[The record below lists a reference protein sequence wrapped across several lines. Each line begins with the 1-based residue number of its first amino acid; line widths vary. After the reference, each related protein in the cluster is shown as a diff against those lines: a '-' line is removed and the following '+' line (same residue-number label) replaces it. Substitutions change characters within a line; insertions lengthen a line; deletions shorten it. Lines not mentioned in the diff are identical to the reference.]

1 MKKVDHV
8 ILSGATKLRSRRIST
23 YLFISVFVAFLAACG
38 DSSSALAENN
48 ESTTLS
54 SAEEQGISSGVTLS
68 GASAESKG
76 SCSSEQKVMSSS
88 SAKQPETSSSADKEL
103 SSSSAESSSSSFV
116 MPVACKAEAKD
127 DCEYGELKDER
138 DGKTYKTVKFG
149 NQWWMAENLN
159 YADSAKTTSLKGK
172 SWCYGDEPEN
182 CAKYGRLYTWAAA
195 IDSVALATDSE
206 NPQDCGYMRSSKNI
220 LPDVVHGICP
230 DGWHLPDYRD
240 FSKMLV
246 DVGGYSIAGTLLKSQ
261 SGWNEGGNGTD
272 AFGFKV
278 LPAGIRF
285 GDGAFEGIGYGTDFW
300 SATESDLEQAF
311 SLYAS
316 YEYEYSGVMDYG
328 KNYAFSIR
336 CVKD

>member
-1 MKKVDHV
+1 
-8 ILSGATKLRSRRIST
+8 
-23 YLFISVFVAFLAACG
+23 
-38 DSSSALAENN
+38 
-48 ESTTLS
+48 
-54 SAEEQGISSGVTLS
+54 
-68 GASAESKG
+68 
-76 SCSSEQKVMSSS
+76 
-88 SAKQPETSSSADKEL
+88 
-103 SSSSAESSSSSFV
+103 
-116 MPVACKAEAKD
+116 MPVPCKTETED

-159 YADSAKTTSLKGK
+159 YADSAKTPSLKGK
-172 SWCYGDEPEN
+172 SWCYGDEPDN

-240 FSKMLV
+240 FSNMLV
-246 DVGGYSIAGTLLKSQ
+246 HVGGYSIAGTVLKSQ

-272 AFGFKV
+272 TFGFNV
-278 LPAGIRF
+278 LPV
-285 GDGAFEGIGYGTDFW
+285 GIGYGNGSFDGLGDGTDFW

-316 YEYEYSGVMDYG
+316 YENEYSGVMDYG

>member
-1 MKKVDHV
+1 MKKVDLV
-8 ILSGATKLRSRRIST
+8 ILSYTKLGTLVPKLSYPLWGGATKLRSRRIST

-38 DSSSALAENN
+38 DSSSASAENN
-48 ESTTLS
+48 ESTILS

-68 GASAESKG
+68 GASAESNG
-76 SCSSEQKVMSSS
+76 SSSSEQKVVSSS
-88 SAKQPETSSSADKEL
+88 STV
-103 SSSSAESSSSSFV
+103 SSSSSFM
-116 MPVACKAEAKD
+116 MPVACKTEAED
-127 DCEYGELKDER
+127 NCEYGELKDER

-159 YADSAKTTSLKGK
+159 YADSAKTPSLKGK
-172 SWCYGDEPEN
+172 SWCYGDEPDN

-240 FSKMLV
+240 FSNMLV
-246 DVGGYSIAGTLLKSQ
+246 HVGGYSIAGTLLKSQ

-272 AFGFKV
+272 AFGFNV
-278 LPAGIRF
+278 LSAGIRF
-285 GDGAFEGIGYGTDFW
+285 DDGSFDGLGDGTDFW
-300 SATESDLEQAF
+300 SATESNLEQAF

-316 YEYEYSGVMDYG
+316 YENEYSGVMDYG

>member
-1 MKKVDHV
+1 MKKTGRV
-8 ILSGATKLRSRRIST
+8 IASAKGACHELCVVVIS
-23 YLFISVFVAFLAACG
+23 LVLGVCLVACG
-38 DSSSALAENN
+38 DD
-48 ESTTLS
+48 
-54 SAEEQGISSGVTLS
+54 
-68 GASAESKG
+68 
-76 SCSSEQKVMSSS
+76 SSS
-88 SAKQPETSSSADKEL
+88 SVILGADPESSSTEVQEP
-103 SSSSAESSSSSFV
+103 SSSSVFLVSSSSVIPGSSSGIIPGPAPESSSSVKSSSSFV
-116 MPVACKAEAKD
+116 MPVACKAEAED
-127 DCEYGELKDER
+127 NCEYGELKDER

-159 YADSAKTTSLKGK
+159 YADSAKTPSLKGK
-172 SWCYGDEPEN
+172 SWCYGDEPDN

-240 FSKMLV
+240 FSNMLV
-246 DVGGYSIAGTLLKSQ
+246 HVGGYSIAGTVLKSQ

-272 AFGFKV
+272 AFGFNV

-285 GDGAFEGIGYGTDFW
+285 DDGSFDGLGDGTDFW

-316 YEYEYSGVMDYG
+316 YENEYSGVMDYA
-328 KNYAFSIR
+328 KNFAFSIR

>member
-1 MKKVDHV
+1 MMMTFFMKKFFVV
-8 ILSGATKLRSRRIST
+8 LS
-23 YLFISVFVAFLAACG
+23 VVAFLAACG
-38 DSSSALAENN
+38 DDSSSSASDADNSSSVILSGDGHG
-48 ESTTLS
+48 ESSDSRSSSSVKSSSS
-54 SAEEQGISSGVTLS
+54 SADKEKSSSSVSLS
-68 GASAESKG
+68 GASAESNG
-76 SCSSEQKVMSSS
+76 SSS
-88 SAKQPETSSSADKEL
+88 SEKKTE
-103 SSSSAESSSSSFV
+103 SSSSVKSSSSFV
-116 MPVACKAEAKD
+116 MPVACKAEAED
-127 DCEYGELKDER
+127 NCEYGELKDER

-159 YADSAKTTSLKGK
+159 YADSAKTPSLKGK
-172 SWCYGDEPEN
+172 SWCYGDEPDN

-240 FSKMLV
+240 LSNMLV
-246 DVGGYSIAGTLLKSQ
+246 HVGGYSIAGTVLKSQ

-272 AFGFKV
+272 TFGFNV
-278 LPAGIRF
+278 LPAGIRIEDGSF
-285 GDGAFEGIGYGTDFW
+285 DGLGDGTDFW

-316 YEYEYSGVMDYG
+316 YENEYSGVMDYA
-328 KNYAFSIR
+328 KNYAFSVR

>member
-1 MKKVDHV
+1 MRKIGFVFAV
-8 ILSGATKLRSRRIST
+8 
-23 YLFISVFVAFLAACG
+23 LFLIACAD
-38 DSSSALAENN
+38 DSSSVIPGPDT
-48 ESTTLS
+48 ESS
-54 SAEEQGISSGVTLS
+54 GAEEQ
-68 GASAESKG
+68 K
-76 SCSSEQKVMSSS
+76 SSS
-88 SAKQPETSSSADKEL
+88 SAKEPNKSSASR
-103 SSSSAESSSSSFV
+103 SSSSSKLISSSSEKKTESSSSVKSSSSFV
-116 MPVACKAEAKD
+116 MPVACKAEAED
-127 DCEYGELKDER
+127 NCEYGELKDER

-159 YADSAKTTSLKGK
+159 YADSAKTPSLKGK
-172 SWCYGDEPEN
+172 SWCYGDEPDN

-240 FSKMLV
+240 FSNMLV
-246 DVGGYSIAGTLLKSQ
+246 HVGGYSIAGTVLKSQ

-272 AFGFKV
+272 AFGFNV

-285 GDGAFEGIGYGTDFW
+285 DEGAFEGLGDGADFW

-316 YEYEYSGVMDYG
+316 YENEYSGVMDYG

>member
-1 MKKVDHV
+1 MKKFFE
-8 ILSGATKLRSRRIST
+8 LSSWRTALGNLLPSAHGHQGGSRIAAIG
-23 YLFISVFVAFLAACG
+23 FIFVFLTACG
-38 DSSSALAENN
+38 DDSSSVIPGSDT
-48 ESTTLS
+48 ESS
-54 SAEEQGISSGVTLS
+54 AAEEQ
-68 GASAESKG
+68 K
-76 SCSSEQKVMSSS
+76 SSS
-88 SAKQPETSSSADKEL
+88 SAKEPNKSSASR
-103 SSSSAESSSSSFV
+103 SSSSSKLISSSSEKKTESSSSVKSSSSFV
-116 MPVACKAEAKD
+116 MPVACKAEAED
-127 DCEYGELKDER
+127 NCEYGELKDER

-159 YADSAKTTSLKGK
+159 YADSAKTPSLKGK
-172 SWCYGDEPEN
+172 SWCYGDEPDN

-240 FSKMLV
+240 FSNMLV
-246 DVGGYSIAGTLLKSQ
+246 HVGGYSIAGTVLKSQ

-272 AFGFKV
+272 TFGFNV
-278 LPAGIRF
+278 LPAGIRIEDGSF
-285 GDGAFEGIGYGTDFW
+285 DGLGDGTDFW

-316 YEYEYSGVMDYG
+316 YENEYSGVMDYA